1 MSKKAVSKM
10 QILGKRQD
18 QKLMAIPLIVLLIK
32 FILLFSIPNHA
43 WIGADGENYIGGLDG
58 LRQDGYFSANTLLSY
73 WPAGYPLVMYVFGS
87 VSPSNTLVIMAILQ
101 SILYAAS
108 SLIFIRELAKT
119 HLAKFCFWIAWILAL
134 NPTLSLSSMVI
145 GYEIIPASIFL
156 LALALFMR
164 DYKIENKSFVSKN
177 SIAAALLF
185 SLSCFVQPRF
195 LLTAAIFFTLWAF
208 LTRPKRVIPL
218 FIGVTLLIT
227 ALLPISLALRNSNA
241 NGYNAIST
249 NLGITMNLGAGPG
262 ASGKY
267 NPNGKYGV
275 PCSTIEG
282 NAARQDSHLVRC
294 VISWYLSNPTKSV
307 ELLANKA
314 VFFWSPWFGPE
325 AVGSMARNP
334 WLKISP
340 LVDIATNSEEGN
352 KLVYGS
358 VGKIISWIWLLASLA
373 LLAIGFWRLW
383 RIGGIEKVVGLFAI
397 TQIVLNWLIAM
408 GTLGDHRQR
417 LPILGLSIFLQAV
430 GIKTIFKGKSGG
442 LVEGP
447 TLPPKG
453 AITTIPN

>member
-275 PCSTIEG
+275 PCSEIEG
-282 NAARQDSHLVRC
+282 DAAQKDSHLIGC
-294 VISWYLSNPTKSV
+294 VIEWYLKNPTESAPLV
-307 ELLANKA
+307 IRKA
-314 VFFWSPWFGPE
+314 KYFWAPWFGPE
-325 AVGSMARNP
+325 VAGSMNRNP
-334 WLKISP
+334 WLQNHPFKS
-340 LVDIATNSEEGN
+340 LATNTAEGN
-352 KLVYGS
+352 NLVYGPI
-358 VGKIISWIWLLASLA
+358 GKLISWIWMAGGLIFIYL
-373 LLAIGFWRLW
+373 GFRRMWKARGLI
-383 RIGGIEKVVGLFAI
+383 RNLGLFSI
-397 TQIVLNWLIAM
+397 MIVVTNWIISV

-417 LPILGLSIFLQAV
+417 VPIMTLSLLLQCVGFLSLFGKKWLILQNFSTNE
-430 GIKTIFKGKSGG
+430 KTK
-442 LVEGP
+442 
-447 TLPPKG
+447 
-453 AITTIPN
+453 